1 MLSGGRGRES
11 REKEGTR
18 QGPHLLAN
26 TQNKINRKK
35 SKDFNPNFKKEIKNK
50 PHALMAGNALYNSG
64 QKQHE
69 VSNGQ
74 ACTSPSVSAAHSACS
89 RSPHTH
95 APFLG
100 RRQEIS
106 APPPPPN
113 HPAGGGS
120 SSAKGLEHG
129 GEHAWSLQGKPPG
142 NALQNR
148 AGVEP
153 GEASARAAS
162 GKSGCE
168 PGLWAWIRSDPVI
181 RPTVS

>member
-106 APPPPPN
+106 APPPPPTILLVEAAAL
-113 HPAGGGS
+113 PR
-120 SSAKGLEHG
+120 
-129 GEHAWSLQGKPPG
+129 AWSTVGSMPGPCKGSHLETLCRTGQEWSLERRRHEQPQG
-142 NALQNR
+142 
-148 AGVEP
+148 
-153 GEASARAAS
+153 RAAVNLAY
-162 GKSGCE
+162 G
-168 PGLWAWIRSDPVI
+168 PG
-181 RPTVS
+181 